1 VPTRLVL
8 YEGVIQTY
16 ITEQATQFVT
26 KTAEEVMVAA
36 KVMAPK
42 RSGLL
47 AASIH
52 MTPLSV
58 RGLQVSTEVGSD
70 QYYALIAHNGSRP
83 HEEHAAPGEVLYLGP
98 LGFST
103 YVHHPGTRGTP
114 YLTEP
119 LQRVGHR
126 LNFIVTPEH
135 VG

>member
-1 VPTRLVL
+1 MATRLVL

-16 ITEQATQFVT
+16 ITEQARQLVT
-26 KTAEEVMVAA
+26 TTGEEVMVAA
-36 KVMAPK
+36 KVLAPK

-52 MTPLSV
+52 MTPLSI
-58 RGLQVSTEVGSD
+58 RGLRVSTEVGSD
-70 QYYALIAHNGSRP
+70 QYYALIVHNGSRP
-83 HEEHAAPGEVLYLGP
+83 HEIDAAPGEVLYLGP
-98 LGFST
+98 LGFAT

-126 LNFIVTPEH
+126 LNFIVTSEH